1 MLIGRGP
8 LVVAVVQGGIL
19 FVAMLLSSRRR
30 QVDEPALTIDL
41 TSPAMAA
48 MPQQRRAD
56 VIDVT
61 DTTIEELLNTDAG

>member
-30 QVDEPALTIDL
+30 RLDEPELVIDL
-41 TSPAMAA
+41 TTPAMAA

-56 VIDVT
+56 VIDIT